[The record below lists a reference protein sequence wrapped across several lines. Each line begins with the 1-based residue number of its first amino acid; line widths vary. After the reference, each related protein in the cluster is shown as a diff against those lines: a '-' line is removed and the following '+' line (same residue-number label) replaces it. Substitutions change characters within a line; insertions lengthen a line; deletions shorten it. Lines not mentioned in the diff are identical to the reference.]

1 MKVDIDQSIKIED
14 TSRDTV
20 VAFSNS
26 ISASA
31 IIPRKIKRQLQ
42 QKFRKI
48 SKIHLFMYR
57 IFAAGIVLLI
67 KNYLRKID
75 SIIIDIEYPGHN
87 ELIKKM
93 ILEMLKKLRRKQPR
107 IYFRQIGKKSN
118 AHDKAYLTYKKKIK
132 PDIVLK
138 QKELE
143 NLVF

>member
-20 VAFSNS
+20 IAFSNS
-26 ISASA
+26 ISY
-31 IIPRKIKRQLQ
+31 
-42 QKFRKI
+42 
-48 SKIHLFMYR
+48 SK
-57 IFAAGIVLLI
+57 
-67 KNYLRKID
+67 D
-75 SIIIDIEYPGHN
+75 
-87 ELIKKM
+87 M

-107 IYFRQIGKKSN
+107 IYFRQIGKKSE
-118 AHDKAYLTYKKKIK
+118 AHNRAYLTYKKKLK